1 MGPQQVPVKYY
12 GVKFANRFTLG
23 GYLPPYPRW
32 VGFAGAFLLGSGATA
47 PVPPLHLLAR
57 GA

>member
-12 GVKFANRFTLG
+12 GVKFANAWHFG

-32 VGFAGAFLLGSGATA
+32 VRFASAFLLGSGATA
-47 PVPPLHLLAR
+47 PVPPPHLLAR